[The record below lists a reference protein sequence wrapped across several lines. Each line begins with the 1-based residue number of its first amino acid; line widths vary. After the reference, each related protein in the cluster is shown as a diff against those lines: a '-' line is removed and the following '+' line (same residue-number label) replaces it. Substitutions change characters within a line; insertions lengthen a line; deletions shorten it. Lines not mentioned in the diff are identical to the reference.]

1 VALILQL
8 QAAGLVVVL
17 VLLALHKLLP
27 PAALFP
33 LMAPHH
39 SPQVALL
46 MQQEVQAALQLFC
59 SLEHIWLL
67 LAAVAAVQALQATA
81 VQVVLVAITEPVV
94 AAVAAETAPAAL
106 LVALAVQALRAL

>member
-27 PAALFP
+27 PAALFQ
-33 LMAPHH
+33 LMAPQQ

-46 MQQEVQAALQLFC
+46 MQQEVQALLQPFC

-67 LAAVAAVQALQATA
+67 LAAVAAAQVLQATA
-81 VQVVLVAITEPVV
+81 VQAALVVITGL
-94 AAVAAETAPAAL
+94 AAVA
-106 LVALAVQALRAL
+106 VAQAT